1 VMLLVSLVFVNK
13 LDLWYSSD
21 ILEPI
26 NLEKYY
32 R

>member
-1 VMLLVSLVFVNK
+1 LAFANK